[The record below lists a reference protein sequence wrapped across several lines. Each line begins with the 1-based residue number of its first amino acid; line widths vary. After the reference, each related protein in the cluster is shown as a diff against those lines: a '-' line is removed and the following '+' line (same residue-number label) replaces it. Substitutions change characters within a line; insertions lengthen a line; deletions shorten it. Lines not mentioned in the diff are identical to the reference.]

1 MKKRWGKLLA
11 LALGASMVFNLAACG
26 AKTEEK
32 TSRLRQAQPVRQLLP
47 PRLQALHLRQVMQ
60 RQAR

>member
-26 AKTEEK
+26 AKTEDK
-32 TSRLRQAQPVRQLLP
+32 PV
-47 PRLQALHLRQVMQ
+47 
-60 RQAR
+60 